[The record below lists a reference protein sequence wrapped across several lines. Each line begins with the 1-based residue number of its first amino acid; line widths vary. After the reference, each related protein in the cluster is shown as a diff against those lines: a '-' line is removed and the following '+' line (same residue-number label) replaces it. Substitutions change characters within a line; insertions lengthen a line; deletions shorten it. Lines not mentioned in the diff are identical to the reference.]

1 MRPLGCY
8 VLLAGLSLVPNTKH
22 LTFTI
27 ITAVVIPLLFFV
39 LLEVILIALGV
50 GTHYR
55 YFNTINIDGESYY
68 QENPDFADQFYP
80 PSLNVGPLQNTFAK
94 EPTDDR
100 LRVYVLGGSAA
111 MGFPH
116 KNHGVDRLLAAQLN
130 ALFPDKE
137 VEVINTAMT
146 SVNSHV
152 VYQVA
157 ETLPRNSA
165 DVAVILM
172 GNNEVVGPYG
182 PGTFNQN
189 FLSSLSA
196 IRSLQALKRT
206 RLWQW
211 LDNAFQE
218 VQVGDAKADL
228 EWQGMQMFVENGVAE
243 NDPRMGDVYEHF
255 DANLRDI
262 IEVLSNKGMHVVLST
277 VPVNLRHSA
286 PFLSL
291 QDESL
296 SAEQR
301 KQASDLRE
309 LATAQSRNQKWEAA
323 AVLWQELVELDPMHA
338 DSHFQLATTLE
349 RQGDY
354 AGARRHFNRAL
365 DLDALRFRADTK
377 INDLVKAAAKDYP
390 DSVLSFVDS
399 AAAFDRASAPFAP
412 GWESLVEH
420 VHYTF
425 SGNDIL
431 ARVFARAIA
440 THIEDSR
447 PQGVLSSEQVAERIG
462 YPNHET
468 IQNIQNLQGM
478 AEQPPF
484 PGQSNYQDYLAHMAD
499 ELSKLEG
506 QVGEPKD
513 VVRRRQ
519 KVLAEGTADWKVHFE
534 MAALAKYLKNKQAQY
549 YHLTTLNKVY
559 PHNRES
565 QMNLATLLSQD
576 GRWAEAIPVL
586 ERSLNYTRGR
596 EQQVVEALGWLGT
609 AKLRVGD
616 ADEAVAILESIPRD
630 YPEQIGFSLRAYG
643 NLIKH
648 ASEDGDRPAVD
659 DYLEEVQAYAT
670 RLKNSGLADDYP
682 MLGRRMAQLLT
693 MGGDKAAA
701 SQWQ

>member
-1 MRPLGCY
+1 MSQIKSTL
-8 VLLAGLSLVPNTKH
+8 
-22 LTFTI
+22 FTT
-27 ITAVVIPLLFFV
+27 ITVVVIPLLFFV
-39 LLEVILIALGV
+39 LLEGILRLVGV
-50 GTHYR
+50 GTHYD
-55 YFNTINIDGESYY
+55 YFNEIEINDEIYF
-68 QENPDFADQFYP
+68 QENINFADQFYP
-80 PSLNVGPLQNTFAK
+80 PSLNVGPLQNTFIK
-94 EPTDDR
+94 QPSDNR
-100 LRVYVLGGSAA
+100 LRVFVLGGSAA

-130 ALFPDKE
+130 ALFPDKD

-157 ETLPRNSA
+157 ETLPANSA
-165 DVAVILM
+165 DFAVILM

-189 FLSSLSA
+189 FLSSLTA
-196 IRSLQALKRT
+196 IRTLQALKRT

-211 LDNAFQE
+211 LDSAFKD
-218 VQVGDAKADL
+218 VQADDAKADL

-243 NDPRMGDVYEHF
+243 SDPRMDDVYEHF

-262 IEVLSNKGMHVVLST
+262 IDALSDKGMHVVVST

-286 PFLSL
+286 PFLSIEN
-291 QDESL
+291 ESL
-296 SAEQR
+296 AVEQR
-301 KQASDLRE
+301 EQLSELRE
-309 LATAQSRNQKWEAA
+309 RATAQSRNQKWEAA
-323 AVLWQELVELDPMHA
+323 ATLWREVIALDPGHA
-338 DSHFQLATTLE
+338 DSHFQLATSLE
-349 RQGDY
+349 RQGDNS
-354 AGARRHFNRAL
+354 GARRHFERAL
-365 DLDALRFRADTK
+365 DLDALRFRADTH
-377 INDLVKAAAKDYP
+377 INARIEAVAKDYP
-390 DSVLSFVDS
+390 DSAISFVDS
-399 AAAFDRASAPFAP
+399 AAAFDRASAPLAP

-425 SGNDIL
+425 AGNDIL

-440 THIEDSR
+440 THVKGER
-447 PQGVLSSEQVAERIG
+447 PTGVLNSEQVAARVG

-468 IQNIQNLQGM
+468 IENIQNLQGM

-484 PGQSNYQDYLAHMAD
+484 PGQSNYQDYLAHMAV
-499 ELSKLEG
+499 ELSKLKG

-519 KVLAEGTADWKVHFE
+519 KVLTEGTADWKVHFE

-586 ERSLNYTRGR
+586 ERSLSYTRGR
-596 EQQVVEALGWLGT
+596 EQQVVETLGWLGT
-609 AKLRVGD
+609 AKLRVGET
-616 ADEAVAILESIPRD
+616 DEAVALLESIPRD
-630 YPEQIGFSLRAYG
+630 YPGQIGLSLRAYG
-643 NLIKH
+643 NLIKY
-648 ASEDGDRPAVD
+648 AVDLGDRSAVD
-659 DYLEEVQAYAT
+659 RYLEELQAYAN
-670 RLKNSGLADDYP
+670 RLKDTGQADTYPLLA
-682 MLGRRMAQLLT
+682 RRMAQLLT
-693 MGGDKAAA
+693 MGGDKVAAKR
-701 SQWQ
+701 WQ

>member
-1 MRPLGCY
+1 M
-8 VLLAGLSLVPNTKH
+8 SHIKNT
-22 LTFTI
+22 LFTT
-27 ITAVVIPLLFFV
+27 ITVVVIPLLFFV
-39 LLEVILIALGV
+39 LLEGVLRITGV
-50 GTHYR
+50 GTHYD
-55 YFNTINIDGESYY
+55 YFNEIEIDNEIYF
-68 QENPDFADQFYP
+68 QENIDFADQFYP

-94 EPTDDR
+94 KPSDDR
-100 LRVYVLGGSAA
+100 LRVFVLGGSAA

-116 KNHGVDRLLAAQLN
+116 KNHGVDRLLAAQLT

-157 ETLPRNSA
+157 ETLPANSA

-196 IRSLQALKRT
+196 IRTLQALKRT

-218 VQVGDAKADL
+218 VQAGDAKADL

-243 NDPRMGDVYEHF
+243 NDPRMRDVYEHF

-262 IEVLSNKGMHVVLST
+262 IDALSAKGMHVILST

-291 QDESL
+291 EDASL
-296 SAEQR
+296 TLEQR
-301 KQASDLRE
+301 DRASEIRE
-309 LATAQSRNQKWEAA
+309 RATAESRTQKWEAA
-323 AVLWQELVELDPMHA
+323 AVLWQEVVELDPMHA
-338 DSHFQLATTLE
+338 DSHFQLATSLE
-349 RQGDY
+349 RQGDHI
-354 AGARRHFNRAL
+354 GARRHFERAL
-365 DLDALRFRADTK
+365 DLDALRFRADTR
-377 INDLVKAAAKDYP
+377 INERIRAAAKDYP

-399 AAAFDRASAPFAP
+399 AAAFDRASAPYAP

-425 SGNDIL
+425 AGNDVL
-431 ARVFARAIA
+431 ARVFGRAIA
-440 THIEDSR
+440 THINGER
-447 PQGVLSSEQVAERIG
+447 PRGILNSEQVAERLG

-468 IQNIQNLQGM
+468 IENIKNLQGM

-484 PGQSNYQDYLAHMAD
+484 PGQSNYQDYLAHMAV
-499 ELSKLEG
+499 ELSKIKGE
-506 QVGEPKD
+506 VGEPKD

-519 KVLAEGTADWKVHFE
+519 KVLTEGTADWKVHFE

-586 ERSLNYTRGR
+586 ERSLSYTRGR
-596 EQQVVEALGWLGT
+596 EQQVVETLGWLGT
-609 AKLRVGD
+609 AKLRVG
-616 ADEAVAILESIPRD
+616 ETEQAVALLESIPRD

-648 ASEDGDRPAVD
+648 ASDQGDRPAVE
-659 DYLEEVQAYAT
+659 DYLEELQAYAT
-670 RLKNSGLADDYP
+670 RLKKTGLADNYP

-701 SQWQ
+701 SQWR

>member
-1 MRPLGCY
+1 MSQARNAL
-8 VLLAGLSLVPNTKH
+8 
-22 LTFTI
+22 FTI

-39 LLEVILIALGV
+39 LLEGVLRLVGV
-50 GTHYR
+50 GTDFN
-55 YFNTINIDGESYY
+55 YFNEIEIEGEIYY
-68 QENPDFADQFYP
+68 QENIDFADQFYP
-80 PSLNVGPLQNTFAK
+80 ASLNVGPLQNTFAK
-94 EPTDDR
+94 TASDNR

-157 ETLPRNSA
+157 ETIPANSA

-189 FLSSLSA
+189 FLSSLGA
-196 IRSLQALKRT
+196 IRTLQWAKRL
-206 RLWQW
+206 RIWQW
-211 LDNAFQE
+211 LDQAFQGA
-218 VQVGDAKADL
+218 QPSDAKTDL

-243 NDPRMGDVYEHF
+243 SDPRMIDVYAHF
-255 DANLRDI
+255 ESNLRDTI
-262 IEVLSNKGMHVVLST
+262 DILSNKGMHVVLSS

-286 PFLSL
+286 PFLSMT
-291 QDESL
+291 DNAL
-296 SAEQR
+296 SPELSQR
-301 KQASDLRE
+301 VSDLKAR
-309 LATAQSRNQKWEAA
+309 AAAQSRNLQWRAA
-323 AVLWQELVELDPMHA
+323 STLWQQAIEIDPGHA
-338 DSHFQLATTLE
+338 DSHFQLATSLE
-349 RQGDY
+349 RQGDHL
-354 AGARRHFNRAL
+354 GAKRHFERAL

-377 INDLVKAAAKDYP
+377 INDRIRVVSKDYP
-390 DSVLSFVDS
+390 SASLSFVDS
-399 AAAFDRASAPFAP
+399 AAAFDRASMPFSP

-425 SGNDIL
+425 AGNDVL
-431 ARVFARAIA
+431 ARIFSRAIA
-440 THIEDSR
+440 TQVTGER
-447 PQGVLSSEQVAERIG
+447 PRGVLNSEEVAERVG

-468 IQNIQNLQGM
+468 IENIKNLQGM

-484 PGQSNYQDYLAHMAD
+484 PGQSNYTDYLAQMAV
-499 ELSKLEG
+499 ELSKIKG

-519 KVLAEGTADWKVHFE
+519 KVLTQGGADWKVHFE

-549 YHLTTLNKVY
+549 YHLTTLNEMY

-576 GRWAEAIPVL
+576 GRWAEAIPIL
-586 ERSLNYTRGR
+586 ERSLRYTRGR
-596 EQQVVEALGWLGT
+596 EQQTVETLGWLGT
-609 AKLRVGD
+609 AKLRVG
-616 ADEAVAILESIPRD
+616 AVQEAVRLLESIPKD
-630 YPEQIGFSLRAYG
+630 YPQQVGLSLRAYG

-648 ASEDGDRPAVD
+648 AVDSGDRPLVEAYLD
-659 DYLEEVQAYAT
+659 DLQSYAQH
-670 RLKNSGLADDYP
+670 LKDTGLADDYP
-682 MLGRRMAQLLT
+682 MLGRRMSQLLN
-693 MGGDKAAA
+693 MGGDPVAAR
-701 SQWQ
+701 QWR

>member
-1 MRPLGCY
+1 
-8 VLLAGLSLVPNTKH
+8 VPNTKH

-55 YFNTINIDGESYY
+55 YFNTINIDGKSYY

-100 LRVYVLGGSAA
+100 LRVFVLGGSAA

-243 NDPRMGDVYEHF
+243 SDPRMGDVYEHF

-262 IEVLSNKGMHVVLST
+262 IDVLSNKGMHVVLST

-323 AVLWQELVELDPMHA
+323 AVLWQEVVELDPMHA

-377 INDLVKAAAKDYP
+377 INELVKAAAKDYP

-484 PGQSNYQDYLAHMAD
+484 PGQSNYQDYLAHMAV
-499 ELSKLEG
+499 ELSKIKGE
-506 QVGEPKD
+506 VGEPKD

-519 KVLAEGTADWKVHFE
+519 KVLTEGTADWKVHFE

-586 ERSLNYTRGR
+586 ERSLSYTRGR

-616 ADEAVAILESIPRD
+616 ADEAVALLESIPRD

-648 ASEDGDRPAVD
+648 ASDQGDRTAVE

-670 RLKNSGLADDYP
+670 RLKNSGLADNYP

>member
-1 MRPLGCY
+1 
-8 VLLAGLSLVPNTKH
+8 VPNTKH

-55 YFNTINIDGESYY
+55 YFNTINIDGKSYY

-100 LRVYVLGGSAA
+100 LRVFVLGGSAA

-243 NDPRMGDVYEHF
+243 SDPRMGDVYEHF

-262 IEVLSNKGMHVVLST
+262 IDVLSNKGMHVVLST

-286 PFLSL
+286 PFMSL

-323 AVLWQELVELDPMHA
+323 AVLWQEVVELDPMHA

-354 AGARRHFNRAL
+354 DGARRHFNRAL

-377 INDLVKAAAKDYP
+377 INELVKAAAKDYP

-586 ERSLNYTRGR
+586 ERSLSYTRGR

-616 ADEAVAILESIPRD
+616 ADEAVALLESIPRD

-648 ASEDGDRPAVD
+648 ASDQGDRTAVE

-670 RLKNSGLADDYP
+670 RLKNSGLADNYP

>member
-1 MRPLGCY
+1 
-8 VLLAGLSLVPNTKH
+8 LSLVPNTKH

-55 YFNTINIDGESYY
+55 YFNTINIDGKSYY

-100 LRVYVLGGSAA
+100 LRVFVLGGSAA

-243 NDPRMGDVYEHF
+243 RDPRMGDVYEHF

-262 IEVLSNKGMHVVLST
+262 IDVLSNKGMHVVLST

-286 PFLSL
+286 PFMSL

-323 AVLWQELVELDPMHA
+323 AVLWQEVVELDPMHA

-377 INDLVKAAAKDYP
+377 INELVKAAAKDYP

-586 ERSLNYTRGR
+586 ERSLSYTRGR

-616 ADEAVAILESIPRD
+616 ADEAVALLESIPRD

-648 ASEDGDRPAVD
+648 ASDQGDRTAVE

-670 RLKNSGLADDYP
+670 RLKNSGLADNYP

>member
-1 MRPLGCY
+1 M
-8 VLLAGLSLVPNTKH
+8 PNTKH

-291 QDESL
+291 QDDSL
-296 SAEQR
+296 TAEQR

-309 LATAQSRNQKWEAA
+309 RATDESRNQKWEAA
-323 AVLWQELVELDPMHA
+323 AVLWQEVVELDPMHA

>member
-1 MRPLGCY
+1 MSQIKSTL
-8 VLLAGLSLVPNTKH
+8 
-22 LTFTI
+22 FTT
-27 ITAVVIPLLFFV
+27 ITVVVIPLLFFV
-39 LLEVILIALGV
+39 LLEGILRLVGV
-50 GTHYR
+50 GTHYD
-55 YFNTINIDGESYY
+55 YFNEIEINDEIYF
-68 QENPDFADQFYP
+68 QENINFADQFYP
-80 PSLNVGPLQNTFAK
+80 PSLNVGPLQNTFIK
-94 EPTDDR
+94 QPSDNR
-100 LRVYVLGGSAA
+100 LRVFVLGGSAA

-130 ALFPDKE
+130 ALFPDKD

-157 ETLPRNSA
+157 ETLPANSA
-165 DVAVILM
+165 DFAVILM

-189 FLSSLSA
+189 FLSSLTA
-196 IRSLQALKRT
+196 IRTLQALKRT

-211 LDNAFQE
+211 LDSAFKE
-218 VQVGDAKADL
+218 VQANDAKADL

-243 NDPRMGDVYEHF
+243 SDPRMDDVYEHF

-262 IEVLSNKGMHVVLST
+262 IDALSDKGMHVVVST

-286 PFLSL
+286 PFLSIEN
-291 QDESL
+291 ESL
-296 SAEQR
+296 AVEQR
-301 KQASDLRE
+301 EQLSELRE
-309 LATAQSRNQKWEAA
+309 RATAQSRNQKWEAA
-323 AVLWQELVELDPMHA
+323 ATLWREVIALDPGHA
-338 DSHFQLATTLE
+338 DSHFQLATSLE
-349 RQGDY
+349 RQGDNS
-354 AGARRHFNRAL
+354 GARRHFERAL
-365 DLDALRFRADTK
+365 DLDALRFRADTH
-377 INDLVKAAAKDYP
+377 INERIEAVAKDYP
-390 DSVLSFVDS
+390 DSAISFVDS
-399 AAAFDRASAPFAP
+399 AAAFDRASAPLAP

-425 SGNDIL
+425 DGNDIL

-440 THIEDSR
+440 THIEGER
-447 PQGVLSSEQVAERIG
+447 PQSVLNREQVAERVG

-468 IQNIQNLQGM
+468 IENIQNLQGM

-484 PGQSNYQDYLAHMAD
+484 PGQSNYQDYLAHMAV
-499 ELSKLEG
+499 ELSKLKG

-519 KVLAEGTADWKVHFE
+519 KVLTEGTADWKVHFE

-586 ERSLNYTRGR
+586 ERSLSYTRGR
-596 EQQVVEALGWLGT
+596 EQQVVETLGWLGT
-609 AKLRVGD
+609 AKLRVGET
-616 ADEAVAILESIPRD
+616 DEAVALLESIPRD
-630 YPEQIGFSLRAYG
+630 YPGQIGLSLRAYG
-643 NLIKH
+643 NLIKY
-648 ASEDGDRPAVD
+648 AVDLGDRSALD
-659 DYLEEVQAYAT
+659 RYLEELQAYAK
-670 RLKNSGLADDYP
+670 RLKDTGQADSYPLLA
-682 MLGRRMAQLLT
+682 RRMAQLPT
-693 MGGDKAAA
+693 MGGDKVAAKR
-701 SQWQ
+701 WQ